1 MRLVA
6 LHIVGGVIIS
16 EGRLFSSSWLKSRV
30 VNPTTSQHLGED
42 IIEMLNKKRQTEKL
56 AKEKEEKEEKEDQ
69 KQR

>member
-1 MRLVA
+1 
-6 LHIVGGVIIS
+6 
-16 EGRLFSSSWLKSRV
+16 LKAKN
-30 VNPTTSQHLGED
+30 NPTTSQHLGED

>member
-1 MRLVA
+1 VRLVA

>member
-1 MRLVA
+1 M
-6 LHIVGGVIIS
+6 HIVGGVIIS

>member
-1 MRLVA
+1 